1 MTRIVVAGA
10 GKMGSWLVESLCLD
24 YEVGVID
31 LDRTKLKYFFNA
43 HRFLSFEEI
52 RDFQPDLLINAVS
65 LHSTIPLFRE
75 IIPFLPEQCI
85 IADITS
91 VKNGL
96 QDFYRESGRR
106 FVSTHPMFGPT
117 FANIKDLSDEN
128 AIIISESDPEGKDF
142 FRHFYASLKLN
153 IYEYSFSDHDET
165 IAYSLSIPFS
175 SSLVFAACMK
185 KQEAPGTTFRKH
197 LDVARGVLSEDDY
210 LLSEIL
216 FNPFTVD
223 QVEKIRGQLGSLIE
237 VIRKRDFDSLK
248 TFFDDLRRNLELPAR
263 EHPANFRPS

>member
-1 MTRIVVAGA
+1 MQKIVVLGA

-24 YEVGVID
+24 YEVGVFDQEIS
-31 LDRTKLKYFFNA
+31 RLKYFFNS
-43 HRFLSFEEI
+43 HRFMSMEEI
-52 RDFQPDLLINAVS
+52 RDFMPDMLINAVS
-65 LHSTIPLFRE
+65 LNNTIRVFRE
-75 IIPFLPEQCI
+75 VDTFLPEHCI

-96 QDFYRESGRR
+96 QEYYNESGRR
-106 FVSTHPMFGPT
+106 FLSTHPMFGPT
-117 FANIKDLSDEN
+117 FANIKDLSNEN
-128 AIIISESDPEGKDF
+128 AIIISESDDEGKEF
-142 FRHFYASLKLN
+142 LRKFYKSLNLN

-165 IAYSLSIPFS
+165 IAYCLSVPFS

-216 FNPFTVD
+216 FNRFTVD
-223 QVEKIRGQLGSLIE
+223 QVEKIRIQLARLIE
-237 VIRKRDFDSLK
+237 IVKERDFEALKEFFDSL
-248 TFFDDLRRNLELPAR
+248 RRNIELPV
-263 EHPANFRPS
+263 

>member
-1 MTRIVVAGA
+1 MKIAIIGA

-24 YEVGVID
+24 YDVGIFD
-31 LDRTKLKYFFNA
+31 SDRQKLKYFFNS
-43 HRFLSFEEI
+43 HKFLSYNEI
-52 RDFQPDLLINAVS
+52 GEFNPDLLINAVT
-65 LHSTIPLFRE
+65 LNNTIPVFQE
-75 IIPFLPEQCI
+75 IQPYLRKDCI
-85 IADITS
+85 LSDITS

-96 QDFYRESGRR
+96 WVYYNQCGMR

-117 FANIKDLSDEN
+117 FANIKDLRTEN
-128 AIIISESDPEGKDF
+128 AIIIKESDEEGKQF
-142 FRHFYASLKLN
+142 FWKFYKSMKLS
-153 IYEYSFSDHDET
+153 IYEYSFEEHDQT

-216 FNPFTVD
+216 FSPYTAE
-223 QVEKIRGQLGSLIE
+223 QVKKINARLEYLIE
-237 VIRKRDFDSLK
+237 LISNRDFSKLK
-248 TFFDDLRRNLELPAR
+248 IFFDELRKNIELT
-263 EHPANFRPS
+263 

>member
-1 MTRIVVAGA
+1 MKKIVVMGA

-24 YEVGVID
+24 YDVGVFD
-31 LDRTKLKYFFNA
+31 LDKTKLKYFFNS
-43 HRFLSFEEI
+43 HKFLSFDEI

-65 LHSTIPLFRE
+65 LNSTMRVFKE
-75 IIPFLPEQCI
+75 IDPYLKDDCI

-96 QDFYRESGRR
+96 QEYYNECGRR

-117 FANIKDLSDEN
+117 FANIKDLSNEN
-128 AIIISESDPEGKDF
+128 AIIISESDQDGIEF
-142 FRHFYASLKLN
+142 FRSFYSSLKLN

-165 IAYSLSIPFS
+165 IAYSLSVPFS

-216 FNPFTVD
+216 FNPFTIE
-223 QVEKIRGQLGSLIE
+223 QVAKIRMQLASLIKIVE
-237 VIRKRDFDSLK
+237 QRDFEALK
-248 TFFDDLRRNLELPAR
+248 KFFDGLRENIELPV
-263 EHPANFRPS
+263 NKD